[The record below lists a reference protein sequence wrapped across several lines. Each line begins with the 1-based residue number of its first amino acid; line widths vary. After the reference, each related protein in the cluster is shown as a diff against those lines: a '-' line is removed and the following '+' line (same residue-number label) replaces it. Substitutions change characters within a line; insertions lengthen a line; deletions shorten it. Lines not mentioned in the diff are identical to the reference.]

1 MEGTKKEGLMRA
13 LPGELRQMRRFVLWG
28 VKGKP
33 TKRPYTV
40 RGGRLLA
47 AKPGDAAG
55 CLTFEEAVAQAD
67 KRGCGIGF
75 TFCAGDGLTGV
86 DLDHVARSGQ
96 IIDADARQMVGDF
109 GTAGA
114 YIEFSQSGA
123 GVHIVCRATLP
134 EGAGNRKGPFEFYD
148 RGRYFALTGNA
159 LNTPDRLG
167 DCQHLVE
174 GWHRRIFGDAAP
186 AGLVPQ
192 GEGQTLTDEELGERL
207 AAALGRDYDLQGLF
221 NLTDHPGPLGDES
234 RQDLALCSALA
245 RTFPDDLDAILRAA
259 DLSPWVQ
266 SKDEHHAEKWTRADY
281 RLRTAERGILVRRA
295 KDVEQLDG
303 ITAEVLPDLP
313 KSAGAA
319 WSDLNAGRLFSE
331 FVKPTGRYCPQWK
344 AWVYYDGTRWREDVG
359 GLRTAAKV
367 KELADSLPGRLGEV
381 PEEKRGQFLGWCSK
395 WQSSTTRARIVDDAR
410 SEPGI
415 LVDAS
420 AFDASP
426 WLLNVRNGTVD
437 LRTGE
442 LRPHDPDDLLTKLA
456 PVRYDPEAQGTRWRQ
471 FVEEIFPGDP
481 DMARLFQQACGYALT
496 GSTERECLFIL
507 YGPSTR
513 NGKSTACETIAAL
526 LGDYARSA
534 DPSLLAPRSNTPG
547 GASAD
552 LADLVGAR
560 FVTLPEPEAGSVWS
574 AASIKRLTGGDTI
587 TARKLYGSPF
597 EFRPQGKFFVNSN
610 HLPRLSDHTI
620 FASDRVKIV
629 LFNRH
634 FAEQERDPTLKADL
648 CVAESLSGV
657 LNWCMEGLRDF
668 MQQGRHA
675 LALPAAS
682 RAVLE
687 EFRLDSDKLGRFI
700 ADACVVDELESARTE
715 EMYCAYSAW
724 CTLNGHRVES
734 QGAFNKLLAERF
746 ELKRLRPHGG
756 GNPQRMVFG
765 IGLRHEKP
773 AE

>member
-1 MEGTKKEGLMRA
+1 MAGVQSGEMMRA

-47 AKPGDAAG
+47 AKPGDSGG
-55 CLTFEEAVAQAD
+55 CLAFEEALAQAD
-67 KRGCGIGF
+67 KRGCGVGF
-75 TFCAGDGLTGV
+75 VFCEGDGLTGI
-86 DLDHVARSGQ
+86 DLDHVIEGGHFAD
-96 IIDADARQMVGDF
+96 DAADQMVGDF

-159 LNTPDRLG
+159 LNSPDRLG
-167 DCQHLVE
+167 DCQNLVD

-186 AGLVPQ
+186 AALVPQ
-192 GEGQTLTDEELGERL
+192 GEGQTLTDEEVAERL
-207 AAALGRDYDLQGLF
+207 AAALGRDHDLKKLF
-221 NLTDHPGPLGDES
+221 SLTEHPGPMGDES

-266 SKDEHHAEKWTRADY
+266 TKDFTHAKKWERPEY
-281 RLRTAERGILVRRA
+281 RQNTARKGVLMRRA
-295 KDVEQLDG
+295 KDAEQLDG

-313 KSAGAA
+313 KSAGAS
-319 WSDLNAGRLFSE
+319 WSDLSAGRLFAE
-331 FVKPTGRYCPQWK
+331 FIKPTGRYCPQLKSWFF
-344 AWVYYDGTRWREDVG
+344 YDGMRWAKDDG
-359 GLRTAAKV
+359 GLRTAAKA
-367 KELADSLPGRLGEV
+367 KDLADSLPGRLGEV
-381 PEEKRGQFLGWCSK
+381 PEEKRGQFLSWCGK
-395 WQSSTTRARIVDDAR
+395 WQSATTRARIVDDAR

-415 LVDAS
+415 LVDLAS
-420 AFDASP
+420 FDADP
-426 WLLNVRNGTVD
+426 FILNVSNGTLD

-442 LRPHDPDDLLTKLA
+442 LRTHNSDDLLTKLA
-456 PVRYDPEAQGTRWRQ
+456 PVRYDPAAPGTRWRQ

-481 DMARLFQQACGYALT
+481 DTQLLFQQACGYALT

-547 GASAD
+547 AASAD
-552 LADLVGAR
+552 LADLVGR
-560 FVTLPEPEAGSVWS
+560 RLVTVPEPESGAVWS
-574 AASIKRLTGGDTI
+574 ASSVKRLTGGDTVS
-587 TARKLYGSPF
+587 ARPLYGSPF
-597 EFRPQGKFFVNSN
+597 EYRPQGKIWVNSN
-610 HLPRLSDHTI
+610 HLPHLSDHTI
-620 FASDRVKIV
+620 FASDRVKII
-629 LFNRH
+629 LFPRH
-634 FAEQERDPTLKADL
+634 FEEFERDPLLKQDL
-648 CVAESLSGV
+648 TNNESLSGV
-657 LNWCMEGLRDF
+657 LNWCLTGLQDF
-668 MQQGRHA
+668 VEQGRNA

-682 RAVLE
+682 RAVLDD
-687 EFRLDSDKLGRFI
+687 FRLDSDKLGRFI
-700 ADACVVDELESARTE
+700 EDRCTVESGAMVPTNEL
-715 EMYCAYSAW
+715 YGAYSVW
-724 CTLNGHRVES
+724 CL
-734 QGAFNKLLAERF
+734 
-746 ELKRLRPHGG
+746 
-756 GNPQRMVFG
+756 
-765 IGLRHEKP
+765 
-773 AE
+773 